1 MFCPS
6 CNAPN
11 RDDAKFCKKC
21 GQPLHVEATK
31 IPEAAVV
38 SQASAPMQGQT
49 DVEDI
54 SSAPTQIIS
63 PQQMVEYHNRRWQQE
78 LEREQASKQEAAQNQ
93 DQAVNNQQVVQTQ
106 PPTSAPAE
114 PPATNEPAQHIA
126 DMPTV
131 IINQPADA
139 ELVPP
144 PQPAPA
150 ETAATVQA
158 DEPAQPA
165 PEAASPDV
173 HAQETT
179 EVAEAA
185 ASDAPAAQ
193 AP

>member
-38 SQASAPMQGQT
+38 SQVSAPTQEQM

-78 LEREQASKQEAAQNQ
+78 LEREQTVQAQQ
-93 DQAVNNQQVVQTQ
+93 S
-106 PPTSAPAE
+106 TSAPAV
-114 PPATNEPAQHIA
+114 PPAANEPAQDIA

-131 IINQPADA
+131 IINLPADA
-139 ELVPP
+139 EPVPI

-150 ETAATVQA
+150 ETSATAQA
-158 DEPAQPA
+158 DEQEPPQQPA

-179 EVAEAA
+179 
-185 ASDAPAAQ
+185 
-193 AP
+193 